1 MSKSSLS
8 YKKSIVNKA
17 STVNLRFKQK
27 GAALVLTAFSAIAL
41 LLTVGLAVDS
51 GIGYSVRA
59 KLNSATDA
67 AAIAAARAL
76 PQGQTIAGEIG
87 EKFFYANY
95 PQGYFGTTP
104 TLNSLTFSTED
115 DDSILVNVDASATIP
130 TYFMRLGG
138 TMNYGVASVTEVI
151 RRDLDMILVLDTS
164 GSINS
169 PSDTPEKL
177 KNAAIS
183 FINKFVDTD
192 GGDRVGLVVYASG
205 AVVNMPINK
214 TSTRGFNKTQMANN
228 INSLSFSGA
237 TASAEALR
245 VALNELNAIPAEIRS
260 SLRIIV
266 FFSDGAPNIV
276 AATYATGAGNMTTGL
291 YSETTPG
298 GAPNRLFNHDSRNSR
313 PTPNTATISQLP
325 ATGVGN
331 IATTSFNNARTL
343 TPSAGTANSNNR
355 CNINKAARN
364 MTENMGNNIRTPG
377 IRLYSLGLGDRLN
390 DLEVDFCGYD
400 NSDFGA
406 NILKRVANTT
416 DVIGHIDNQPT
427 GLYVYAEDADEL
439 NNAFSTIASE
449 ILRLT
454 K

>member
-1 MSKSSLS
+1 MNRYFLTHKNPAVVKSELRT
-8 YKKSIVNKA
+8 K
-17 STVNLRFKQK
+17 NLQQQ

-76 PQGQTIAGEIG
+76 PQGQTIAREIG

-104 TLNSLTFSTED
+104 ILKSLTFSTED

-138 TMNYGVASVTEVI
+138 TMNYGVASVTEVV
-151 RRDLDMILVLDTS
+151 RRDLDMVLVLDTS

-169 PSDTPEKL
+169 PSDTPDKL
-177 KNAAIS
+177 KSAAIS

-192 GGDRVGLVVYASG
+192 GGDRIGLVVYASG
-205 AVVNMPINK
+205 AVVNIPINK
-214 TSTRGFNKTQMANN
+214 TSTRGFNKSQMSNN
-228 INSLSFSGA
+228 INGLTFSGA
-237 TASAEALR
+237 TASGEALR
-245 VALNELNAIPAEIRS
+245 VALNELDAIPSDLRS

-276 AATYATGAGNMTTGL
+276 AATYSTGSGNMTTGL

-298 GAPNRLFNHDSRNSR
+298 GAPNRIFNHDSRNSR

-325 ATGVGN
+325 TTGVGN

-343 TPSAGTANSNNR
+343 TPSAGTANSNSR

-400 NSDFGA
+400 DSDFGA
-406 NILKRVANTT
+406 NILKRVANTA
-416 DVIGHIDNQPT
+416 DVIGHNINQPT